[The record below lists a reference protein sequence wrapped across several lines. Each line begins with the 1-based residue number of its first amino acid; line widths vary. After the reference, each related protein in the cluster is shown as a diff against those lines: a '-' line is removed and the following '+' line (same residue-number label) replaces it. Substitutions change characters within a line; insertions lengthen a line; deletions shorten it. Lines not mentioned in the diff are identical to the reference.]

1 MLGTNIVFCCTLCTQ
16 GVPCVPKTATFC
28 FFWITLSINN
38 FGTLNPEK
46 IWHKHLTDLS
56 TSPVRC
62 SHFTLGKSK
71 KVIFSTLL
79 FIYFRLFTLPRLIF
93 YRVIRQI
100 KGRRFLGGTVYTVLL
115 CAHQPSLWSA
125 TCTYVR
131 CQCVTARIHPPHA
144 SVAAIDRYLL
154 PTGPTSA
161 NQQQRV
167 YCRGTARW
175 ADTLFCFIQTL
186 LHILRRQRQ

>member
-1 MLGTNIVFCCTLCTQ
+1 LYTGCPLCPQ
-16 GVPCVPKTATFC
+16 NGHLLL
-28 FFWITLSINN
+28 FWITLSINN

-79 FIYFRLFTLPRLIF
+79 FTYFRLFTLPRLIF

-100 KGRRFLGGTVYTVLL
+100 KGRRFFGGAQCILCYFVRINQVCGQLHVPTYADNASLPAFTRRTPLL
-115 CAHQPSLWSA
+115 RQSIDISCPPDPHQQTCSSGFAAVGQPDGRTHCSVSYRLCSTYCAGS
-125 TCTYVR
+125 
-131 CQCVTARIHPPHA
+131 
-144 SVAAIDRYLL
+144 
-154 PTGPTSA
+154 G
-161 NQQQRV
+161 NK
-167 YCRGTARW
+167 
-175 ADTLFCFIQTL
+175 
-186 LHILRRQRQ
+186 